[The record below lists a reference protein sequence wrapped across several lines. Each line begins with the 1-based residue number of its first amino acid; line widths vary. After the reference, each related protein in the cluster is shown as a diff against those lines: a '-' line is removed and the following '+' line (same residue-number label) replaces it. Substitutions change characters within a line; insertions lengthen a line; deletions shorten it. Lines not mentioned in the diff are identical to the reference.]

1 MLLQFIYAFF
11 STLGFA
17 VIFNLEP
24 KKALTAS
31 IGGGIG
37 WIVYSISLDITQT
50 ESTSFLL
57 GAVALTLFGE
67 IMARKM
73 RTPVTSFVTAALIPL
88 VPGSGLYTAMLESL
102 SGNYTGA
109 ASSLLST
116 MNNAGALAIGILL
129 VFTGS
134 RAYTYYQTT
143 REAVR

>member
-1 MLLQFIYAFF
+1 
-11 STLGFA
+11 
-17 VIFNLEP
+17 
-24 KKALTAS
+24 
-31 IGGGIG
+31 
-37 WIVYSISLDITQT
+37 
-50 ESTSFLL
+50 
-57 GAVALTLFGE
+57 
-67 IMARKM
+67 MARKM

-109 ASSLLST
+109 ASSLVST

>member
-1 MLLQFIYAFF
+1 MFTQFIYAFF

-24 KKALTAS
+24 RKAVTAS

-37 WIVYSISLDITQT
+37 WIVYSMSLDIIHT

-67 IMARKM
+67 VMARKM

-88 VPGSGLYTAMLESL
+88 VPGSGLYNAMLDSL
-102 SGNYTGA
+102 AGDYSGA
-109 ASSLLST
+109 ASSLINT

-134 RAYTYYQTT
+134 RAYTYYQST
-143 REAVR
+143 RGAIK